1 MPYQSQRRVNV
12 VYGVESAYNTQA
24 SAGGSS
30 KYLRVS
36 SGGLTLAKQAI
47 PYNEVRTDGLMSRG
61 RHGFRSVNGNYV
73 SDLCFANH
81 DDFLAASFRSTWG
94 AAITVTQA
102 TSGMATATITPTGTT
117 ITASTGSFITAG
129 LRVGDVITFATG
141 LNAADIGKNLR
152 IVGLTATVITVDKT
166 LTTAT
171 AAATWSATRARK
183 LIQGVTDSSFTIEES
198 EVQIDASENFTGCRI
213 TSLQLGLQPNNLVQA
228 QFGIIGADM
237 NVTTGAASPYF
248 TAPSTGGT
256 NVPLAAVDAQLLIGS
271 TAAVDITAASI
282 QLDMQANNLPVVG
295 AVVTPDVITN
305 SFQVQ
310 GSITALRQD
319 LSKVSS
325 FLSETQLSLSM
336 LLNELG
342 TTNYI
347 HVYIPNMTYAGD
359 QKSGIGAEGP
369 RTATIPLLIGADDRG
384 GAYDAT
390 MIKLISP

>member
-1 MPYQSQRRVNV
+1 MAYQSQRRVSV
-12 VYGVESAYNTQA
+12 IYGAESTYNTQA
-24 SAGGSS
+24 TAGGSS
-30 KYLRVS
+30 KYLRTS

-94 AAITVTQA
+94 ASITITQA
-102 TSGMATATITPTGTT
+102 TSGMATATVTPTGTT

-141 LNAADIGKNLR
+141 LNAADIGKVLR
-152 IVGLTATVITVDKT
+152 VVGLTATVITVDKT

-171 AAATWSATRARK
+171 AAATWSLTRARK
-183 LIQGVTDSSFTIEES
+183 LLQGLTDSSFTIEES
-198 EVQIDASENFTGCRI
+198 EVQIDASEIFTGCRI

-237 NVTTGAASPYF
+237 SVVSGAASPYF
-248 TAPSTGGT
+248 TAPATGGS

-282 QLDMQANNLPVVG
+282 QIDMQANNLPVVG
-295 AVVTPDVITN
+295 ALVTPDVITN

-319 LSKVSS
+319 LSKVSA
-325 FLSETQLSLSM
+325 FLAETQLSLSM

-342 TTNYI
+342 TSNYI

-390 MIKLISP
+390 MIKLVSP

>member
-1 MPYQSQRRVNV
+1 MAYQSQRRVNV

-24 SAGGSS
+24 SAGGTS

-47 PYNEVRTDGLMSRG
+47 PYNEVRADGLMSRG
-61 RHGFRSVNGNYV
+61 RHGFRNVNGNYV

-81 DDFLAASFRSTWG
+81 DDFLAASFRSSW
-94 AAITVTQA
+94 AAAVTLTQA
-102 TSGMATATITPTGTT
+102 SMTSATVTPTGTT
-117 ITASTGSFITAG
+117 ITASTGSWITAG
-129 LRVGDVITFATG
+129 LRVGDVITFASG
-141 LNAADIGKNLR
+141 LNAADIAKNLR

-183 LIQGVTDSSFTIEES
+183 LVQGLTDSSFTIEES
-198 EVQIDASENFTGCRI
+198 EVQIDASEIFTGCRI
-213 TSLQLGLQPNNLVQA
+213 TSLQMGLQPNNLVQA

-248 TAPSTGGT
+248 TAPSSGGT

-282 QLDMQANNLPVVG
+282 QIDMQANNLPVVG
-295 AVVTPDVITN
+295 ATVTPDVITN

-319 LSKVSS
+319 LSRVSS

-336 LLNELG
+336 MLNELG

-347 HVYIPNMTYAGD
+347 HVYIPNMTFAGD

>member
-1 MPYQSQRRVNV
+1 MAYQSQRRVNV

-61 RHGFRSVNGNYV
+61 RHGLRSVNGNYM
-73 SDLCFANH
+73 SDLCFADH
-81 DDFLAASFRSTWG
+81 DDFLAAAFRSTW
-94 AAITVTQA
+94 AVAVTITQA
-102 TSGMATATITPTGTT
+102 TSGMSAATVTPTGTT

-129 LRVGDVITFATG
+129 LRVGDVVTFASG

-171 AAATWSATRARK
+171 AASTWSATRARK
-183 LIQGVTDSSFTIEES
+183 LIQGVTDSSFTIEEN
-198 EVQIDASENFTGCRI
+198 ETQIDASEIFTGCRL

-228 QFGIIGADM
+228 QFGFIGADM
-237 NVTTGAASPYF
+237 NVVTGAAAPYF
-248 TAPSTGGT
+248 TAPTSGGT

-282 QLDMQANNLPVVG
+282 QLDMQGNNLPVVG
-295 AVVTPDVITN
+295 ATVTPDVITN
-305 SFQVQ
+305 SFAVQ

-319 LSKVSS
+319 LSRVSS

-347 HVYIPNMTYAGD
+347 HVYIPNMTFAGD